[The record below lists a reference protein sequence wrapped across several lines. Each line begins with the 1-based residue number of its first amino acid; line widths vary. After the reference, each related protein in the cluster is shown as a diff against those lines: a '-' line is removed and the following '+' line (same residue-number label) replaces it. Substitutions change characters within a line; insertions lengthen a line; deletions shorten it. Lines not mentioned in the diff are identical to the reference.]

1 MYSLKKSINNSM
13 KFLSIC
19 KNLLETKKLQKVRVK
34 VDPVWAEK
42 LGLHNSPNFEGYIL
56 QECSGNEIKVFIVN
70 VPPGYDA
77 VQTVQSKNVEPI
89 DVAVSEPVTSSNY
102 SKLTLL
108 KKAVLEKLIELG
120 KEKEDPEVIQVLN
133 SKDLGFIETFLRQ
146 MGLTEEDLLNLYRKC
161 FKKV

>member
-1 MYSLKKSINNSM
+1 M
-13 KFLSIC
+13 KFFNIC

-42 LGLHNSPNFEGYIL
+42 LGLHNSPKYEGYIL
-56 QECSGNEIKVFIVN
+56 QECSGNDFKIFIVN

-77 VQTVQSKNVEPI
+77 VQTVNAKDMEEVEDGSKVDSNLQ
-89 DVAVSEPVTSSNY
+89 VSSNNY

-108 KKAVLEKLIELG
+108 KKAILEKLMELG
-120 KEKEDPEVIQVLN
+120 KEKTDQEVIQVLN

-146 MGLTEEDLLNLYRKC
+146 MGLTDEDLLNLYRKC

>member
-1 MYSLKKSINNSM
+1 M
-13 KFLSIC
+13 KFLNIC
-19 KNLLETKKLQKVRVK
+19 KSLLEYKKLQKVRVK

-56 QECSGNEIKVFIVN
+56 QECSGSEVKVFIVN

-77 VQTVQSKNVEPI
+77 VQNVDKNNVEPI
-89 DVAVSEPVTSSNY
+89 LDTPQEAVPAGNY

-108 KKAVLEKLIELG
+108 KKAVLEKLLELG
-120 KEKEDPEVIQVLN
+120 KQKEDSDVIQVLN

-146 MGLTEEDLLNLYRKC
+146 MGLTDEDLLNLYRKC